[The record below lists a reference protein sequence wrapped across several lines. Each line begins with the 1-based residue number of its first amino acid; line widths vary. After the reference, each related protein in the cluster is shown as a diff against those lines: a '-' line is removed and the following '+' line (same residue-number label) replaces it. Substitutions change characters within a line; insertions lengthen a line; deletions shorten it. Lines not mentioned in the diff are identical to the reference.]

1 MSFIK
6 SIVAAGVVV
15 LSSQGYHAYRRH
27 REHELKE
34 TWKSTVDRGA
44 FLKQIHEEKAEL
56 YDKEMDNY
64 EWAKRIDKY
73 RKVMCSYAEGKV
85 LEVGIGTGRNWD
97 FYPKSARVVGVD
109 WSPKMLEFASNKKKP
124 VRESLLMQMDGTKLD
139 FPDSTFDTVL
149 ASFTLSSSHAPQQ
162 MLREMARV
170 CKPGGSILILDR
182 GRGHGILTNINID
195 MYRYQY
201 LFELG
206 YDQGMDIGSLI
217 ENAPATIST
226 EERKQGG
233 HIYFY
238 ILKPKK

>member
-6 SIVAAGVVV
+6 SIFAAGLVVMG
-15 LSSQGYHAYRRH
+15 SQFYHVYRR
-27 REHELKE
+27 RKEHELKE
-34 TWKSTVDRGA
+34 IWKSTVDRA
-44 FLKQIHEEKAEL
+44 TFLKQIHEDKADF
-56 YDKEMDNY
+56 YDKEMDSY

-97 FYPKSARVVGVD
+97 FYPKSARVIGID
-109 WSPKMLEFASNKKKP
+109 WSPKMLEIANTKKKTA
-124 VRESLLMQMDGTKLD
+124 RETLLMEMDGTKLD
-139 FPDSTFDTVL
+139 FPDSTFDTVI
-149 ASFTLSSSHAPQQ
+149 ASFILSSSHAPQQ

-170 CKPGGSILILDR
+170 CKPGGTILVLER
-182 GRGHGILTNINID
+182 GRGHGILTNVNID
-195 MYRYQY
+195 LYRYEY
-201 LFELG
+201 LFNYG

-217 ENAPATIST
+217 ESAPVTVST